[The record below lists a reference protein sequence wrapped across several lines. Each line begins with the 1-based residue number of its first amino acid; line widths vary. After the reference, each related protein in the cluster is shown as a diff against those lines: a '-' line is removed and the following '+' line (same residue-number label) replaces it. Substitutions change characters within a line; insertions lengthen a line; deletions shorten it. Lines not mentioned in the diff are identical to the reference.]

1 MTFQSEHPDISFT
14 EFLIYAFELTS
25 KWRQFNVRAFC
36 KFFKITQQKIQ
47 KMPPGLTSLE
57 FYCNIQEVESKCK
70 QPSCFVSTV
79 QVVMVWGYFLSTLW
93 AP

>member
-47 KMPPGLTSLE
+47 KM
-57 FYCNIQEVESKCK
+57 FDESRVLLQYSGSRVK
-70 QPSCFVSTV
+70 
-79 QVVMVWGYFLSTLW
+79 M
-93 AP
+93 

>member
-1 MTFQSEHPDISFT
+1 MLQIQQNVTILKHQVTFQSEHPDISFT

-47 KMPPGLTSLE
+47 KMPPGLTSLD

-70 QPSCFVSTV
+70 QPGCHGVGIFS
-79 QVVMVWGYFLSTLW
+79 
-93 AP
+93 

>member
-25 KWRQFNVRAFC
+25 KWRQFNLRAFC

-47 KMPPGLTSLE
+47 KNAAG
-57 FYCNIQEVESKCK
+57 FDESRVLLQYSGSRVK
-70 QPSCFVSTV
+70 
-79 QVVMVWGYFLSTLW
+79 M
-93 AP
+93 